1 MHGGDGN
8 DLLIGGT
15 DNDSMTG
22 GPGNDLL
29 QGQDGDDLLRGGADD
44 DTLEGD
50 AGADELR
57 GDGENDLLKGGAGDD
72 ILRGGE
78 LNDTLLAG
86 TGDDTLDG
94 GAGDDRL
101 YGGDGAD
108 TIDGGDGNDR
118 LYGEDVLLG
127 GTGAD
132 TLRGET
138 GDDVLRGHGG
148 PDIVIGGSGADRL
161 DGDDAADQL
170 FGDEGADTIGGG
182 GDGDT
187 MQGGI
192 GDDLMH
198 GGGGNDTVLGDDGN
212 DRLLGG
218 AGDDS
223 LEGSLGNDTI
233 QGGDGDDVLR
243 GEDDDDELVG
253 EAGND
258 FLSGGMGADQLDGGD
273 DDDSARGGAG
283 NDTLTGG
290 AGSDTLVGDDD
301 DDLLVGN
308 DGADFLDGRWGSD
321 TIQGGAGNDILL
333 GGFGN
338 DSLSAGNDRDVVIG
352 GRGSDTLNG
361 NNDDDILIGSAT
373 VYDNSVAGLT
383 AVLAAWTDTF
393 DYDTRV
399 AMLEDENFAQTLQSE
414 LTVFDDSL
422 SDWLT
427 GAAGQDWF
435 FEPGEDGSA
444 SRDFSLDVVEGGTSP
459 EQTNNAGG
467 DSSGFDD
474 LFLPDALA
482 KPDYLVPFT
491 DPTYGSMI
499 TRITADVSVTFETV
513 ENTGGTTTREWSELI
528 KNRYVT
534 ETPWSRDGS
543 LIQLRSFAPSLP
555 YQLVLN
561 NSTLAP
567 EFIANIPTTSFR
579 WSQDPARPTTQY
591 GLIQNGVDDHLV
603 VEYELTTGVVAR
615 QIELP
620 FNKLVSGK
628 ETVAF
633 VGGRN
638 YVAMLGVPRNPIDT
652 ETATDISIHVV
663 DLDYDAA
670 TESPVVASLVLTGTG
685 CGHYDDILCDSLNIN
700 SMRFAPDGS
709 RVLVQYYGATL
720 QSPTWRLLDVDL
732 AAGTISSHVLPTAAE
747 AQFGNPLLGH
757 FPVRW
762 GHPVFALG
770 SNGVDVHVIGSSGN
784 WRGSVIP
791 EVTTHDPGGRVGGVL
806 SFNSQTNVF
815 TSLTTPTDEATVSH
829 VNATNY
835 ANPGYIFVS
844 YEAKLS
850 VGSKYRGEIIAI
862 KLDDPSSGDAVTRLA
877 HHRTNALEECYSCQ
891 AHLAASPQGDRL
903 LFSTTWGLSQS
914 VVSSYLLDL
923 DLPAL

>member
-1 MHGGDGN
+1 
-8 DLLIGGT
+8 
-15 DNDSMTG
+15 
-22 GPGNDLL
+22 
-29 QGQDGDDLLRGGADD
+29 
-44 DTLEGD
+44 
-50 AGADELR
+50 
-57 GDGENDLLKGGAGDD
+57 
-72 ILRGGE
+72 
-78 LNDTLLAG
+78 
-86 TGDDTLDG
+86 
-94 GAGDDRL
+94 
-101 YGGDGAD
+101 
-108 TIDGGDGNDR
+108 
-118 LYGEDVLLG
+118 
-127 GTGAD
+127 
-132 TLRGET
+132 
-138 GDDVLRGHGG
+138 
-148 PDIVIGGSGADRL
+148 
-161 DGDDAADQL
+161 
-170 FGDEGADTIGGG
+170 
-182 GDGDT
+182 
-187 MQGGI
+187 
-192 GDDLMH
+192 
-198 GGGGNDTVLGDDGN
+198 
-212 DRLLGG
+212 
-218 AGDDS
+218 
-223 LEGSLGNDTI
+223 
-233 QGGDGDDVLR
+233 
-243 GEDDDDELVG
+243 
-253 EAGND
+253 
-258 FLSGGMGADQLDGGD
+258 
-273 DDDSARGGAG
+273 
-283 NDTLTGG
+283 
-290 AGSDTLVGDDD
+290 
-301 DDLLVGN
+301 
-308 DGADFLDGRWGSD
+308 
-321 TIQGGAGNDILL
+321 
-333 GGFGN
+333 
-338 DSLSAGNDRDVVIG
+338 
-352 GRGSDTLNG
+352 
-361 NNDDDILIGSAT
+361 
-373 VYDNSVAGLT
+373 
-383 AVLAAWTDTF
+383 
-393 DYDTRV
+393 
-399 AMLEDENFAQTLQSE
+399 
-414 LTVFDDSL
+414 
-422 SDWLT
+422 
-427 GAAGQDWF
+427 
-435 FEPGEDGSA
+435 
-444 SRDFSLDVVEGGTSP
+444 
-459 EQTNNAGG
+459 
-467 DSSGFDD
+467 
-474 LFLPDALA
+474 
-482 KPDYLVPFT
+482 
-491 DPTYGSMI
+491 
-499 TRITADVSVTFETV
+499 
-513 ENTGGTTTREWSELI
+513 
-528 KNRYVT
+528 VT

-561 NSTLAP
+561 SSTLVP

-685 CGHYDDILCDSLNIN
+685 CGHYDEILCDSLNTN

-770 SNGVDVHVIGSSGN
+770 ANGQDVHVVGSSGN

-806 SFNSQTNVF
+806 SFNTHTDVF

-877 HHRTNALEECYSCQ
+877 HHRTNALEDCYSCQ
-891 AHLAASPQGDRL
+891 VHLAASPQGDRL